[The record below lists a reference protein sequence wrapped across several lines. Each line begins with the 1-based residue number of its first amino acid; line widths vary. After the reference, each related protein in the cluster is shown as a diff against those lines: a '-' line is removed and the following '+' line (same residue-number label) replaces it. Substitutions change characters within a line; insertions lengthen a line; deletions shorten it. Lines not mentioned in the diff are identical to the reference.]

1 MKSSAKSTVRSGA
14 RPKYA
19 VGLDAGSAH
28 TRCVICVED
37 RSSLRFLGCG
47 EVESTGWQKGHIA
60 DPMAVSLCIQHAVQ
74 EAELKAQAAVDSLVV
89 GVATSSLQ
97 GGHHTGFFK
106 TDGPPR
112 IIGEKE
118 VTSAADDASQLRLPP
133 DRTLLHVFPQNFT
146 IEGRHYRNP
155 RGVSTSRLQANVYML
170 TMAAREHNDL
180 ILAVHHAHFAVE
192 ETVFEPVA
200 AAYACILPED
210 RQRGVALLDIGLHS
224 SDLVVYDGDAI
235 VHTASLPICTE
246 HFTRD
251 VSLGLIVSYEDAERL
266 KIQYGCAI
274 LGLTSDNCL
283 IEVPSLDGRR
293 LRDAPRRMLNDVL
306 EARAEELFFMVKNE
320 LRSIGIEGLFEGI
333 VLTGGGAR
341 LNGMC
346 DMAERVLNCPARN
359 GLTTG
364 IQHWPEALD
373 TPAWTTTAGL
383 AMYSA
388 RLKMKTKREWKAKA
402 PGLAGMIFATKEN
415 RSERT

>member
-1 MKSSAKSTVRSGA
+1 M
-14 RPKYA
+14 
-19 VGLDAGSAH
+19 
-28 TRCVICVED
+28 
-37 RSSLRFLGCG
+37 
-47 EVESTGWQKGHIA
+47 
-60 DPMAVSLCIQHAVQ
+60 
-74 EAELKAQAAVDSLVV
+74 
-89 GVATSSLQ
+89 
-97 GGHHTGFFK
+97 
-106 TDGPPR
+106 
-112 IIGEKE
+112 
-118 VTSAADDASQLRLPP
+118 
-133 DRTLLHVFPQNFT
+133 
-146 IEGRHYRNP
+146 
-155 RGVSTSRLQANVYML
+155 
-170 TMAAREHNDL
+170 
-180 ILAVHHAHFAVE
+180 
-192 ETVFEPVA
+192 
-200 AAYACILPED
+200 
-210 RQRGVALLDIGLHS
+210 ALLDIGLHS

-359 GLTTG
+359 GLATG